1 MQTQRT
7 VSLML
12 EALAPCA
19 RRSPRTLR
27 PVTSPCFTSTSQP
40 LRRQYATHRDR
51 VHPSSAPSSSSS
63 SKAGSS
69 NIHGSTTRSA
79 FEGADTVGPFP
90 LGVGSSGR
98 GGVWRPWKELG
109 VGAKLGRTVKQS
121 ANLGIILLGGGL
133 FVVLTLSLTTELF
146 ASNSPGVLYSGA
158 VDKIRAS
165 DAVSGA
171 PTCSQGH
178 KD

>member
-1 MQTQRT
+1 MRSQRT
-7 VSLML
+7 VTVLL

-19 RRSPRTLR
+19 RPALRPLR
-27 PVTSPCFTSTSQP
+27 PVTSSHFASTSAP

-51 VHPSSAPSSSSS
+51 AHPSSAPSSSSS
-63 SKAGSS
+63 SRAGGST
-69 NIHGSTTRSA
+69 IHGSTTRSA
-79 FEGADTVGPFP
+79 FEGAETVGPFP

-98 GGVWRPWKELG
+98 GGIWRPWKELG
-109 VGAKLGRTVKQS
+109 VGGKLGRTVKQS

-165 DAVSGA
+165 DAVS
-171 PTCSQGH
+171 S
-178 KD
+178 